1 MKKITEEEL
10 KTILE
15 QHKLW
20 LDSNKK
26 EGKCADLSDAD
37 LTEAGFT
44 GANLFYTHLSSC
56 IQSLVRLTQYPF
68 CIVLFHQELCQL
80 KQPILNQHQLN

>member
-1 MKKITEEEL
+1 MEKITKNEL

-37 LTEAGFT
+37 LTD
-44 GANLFYTHLSSC
+44 ANLTYT
-56 IQSLVRLTQYPF
+56 
-68 CIVLFHQELCQL
+68 
-80 KQPILNQHQLN
+80 ILDKKK